1 MRDKCWYVALAR
13 YSPTN
18 SEHGICHRS
27 RLRVEI
33 VRLCRCMSSL
43 PLRPLCVPF
52 FCPHYISLPCWENV
66 CSHRSVVP
74 VIPNPQIALYHVL
87 LVARSV
93 HVAVELSSSYM
104 PMSDPRFCLLL
115 LYLLFICVLVKWSID
130 ILLYLRRPSE
140 PNTKTR
146 YLRPRVCASPKC
158 PLPSPIES

>member
-1 MRDKCWYVALAR
+1 M
-13 YSPTN
+13 
-18 SEHGICHRS
+18 
-27 RLRVEI
+27 RLRP
-33 VRLCRCMSSL
+33 RMSSL

-52 FCPHYISLPCWENV
+52 FVLPCPLDIDLPCWENV

-115 LYLLFICVLVKWSID
+115 LYLLLLYVLVKWSID
-130 ILLYLRRPSE
+130 ILLYIRRPSE
-140 PNTKTR
+140 PK
-146 YLRPRVCASPKC
+146 
-158 PLPSPIES
+158 